1 MGDVT
6 GSRGTLRDPGWAYG
20 GYGEAEGPQG
30 GLGTGA
36 VGTLWRRMEDP
47 GEVQQ
52 LEQGVPKESG
62 GPWGVS
68 G

>member
-1 MGDVT
+1 MGDVA
-6 GSRGTLRDPGWAYG
+6 GSRGTMGGPGWAYG

-36 VGTLWRRMEDP
+36 MGTLWRRMEDP

-52 LEQGVPKESG
+52 LE
-62 GPWGVS
+62 
-68 G
+68 